1 MNRYW
6 KMKAQKS
13 VDLDGAV
20 REVIH
25 IHLPDGRRVLCP
37 DTSTARL
44 IVICVNKHLRVI
56 VNGAYGDTF
65 KAK

>member
-13 VDLDGAV
+13 VGLDGDV
-20 REVIH
+20 HDVIH

-37 DTSTARL
+37 DTLTARL
-44 IVICVNKHLRVI
+44 IVLCVNKHLRAI
-56 VNGAYGDTF
+56 INGAYGATF
-65 KAK
+65 KGK